1 MRSGLL
7 IQYTAKVRIPP
18 SGGILRRAEI
28 YQRPAADLEIRSNI
42 TPHSKF
48 PYKKQEDSMSSCFF
62 FSGVERANIRLWR
75 NSRTLRT
82 SPRTPHCPVHF
93 CVAYHRLATWD
104 IASRKTVINCFS
116 LALRTC
122 LVLGIQSLLITL
134 VVLYARSISSPANI
148 PPLAVC
154 TKTYHIEAPPKVLL
168 FFFLSV
174 VDPYASHETFPIQQI
189 FATCFSKKQPSSNV
203 LTLK

>member
-75 NSRTLRT
+75 NSRMSIAARDTISTDYTFCTNCKYHLLARQYTAFAVCETLLRRFRVG
-82 SPRTPHCPVHF
+82 S
-93 CVAYHRLATWD
+93 LAGRSKFPY
-104 IASRKTVINCFS
+104 AGQKSCFS
-116 LALRTC
+116 
-122 LVLGIQSLLITL
+122 
-134 VVLYARSISSPANI
+134 
-148 PPLAVC
+148 
-154 TKTYHIEAPPKVLL
+154 
-168 FFFLSV
+168 FFV
-174 VDPYASHETFPIQQI
+174 G
-189 FATCFSKKQPSSNV
+189 C
-203 LTLK
+203 

>member
-62 FSGVERANIRLWR
+62 FSGVERANIRHRR
-75 NSRTLRT
+75 NSRMG
-82 SPRTPHCPVHF
+82 
-93 CVAYHRLATWD
+93 
-104 IASRKTVINCFS
+104 IAARDTISTNY
-116 LALRTC
+116 TC
-122 LVLGIQSLLITL
+122 C
-134 VVLYARSISSPANI
+134 
-148 PPLAVC
+148 AVC
-154 TKTYHIEAPPKVLL
+154 TFHLL
-168 FFFLSV
+168 ACQYTASGGMHPNVSYRCTTMSGAFSFSRVWRPVCLEPTRTRKISYGYCRSGYYLCELHFL
-174 VDPYASHETFPIQQI
+174 Y
-189 FATCFSKKQPSSNV
+189 
-203 LTLK
+203 

>member
-1 MRSGLL
+1 MGAYLFLCSAQNRTHLRDNVRADLQEYYSCKGFVYLVCKAQRG
-7 IQYTAKVRIPP
+7 IAVVRRYTWRLVQTLKPYPNFWPAHRIP
-18 SGGILRRAEI
+18 
-28 YQRPAADLEIRSNI
+28 RPLLCRISSARYTRLDL
-42 TPHSKF
+42 
-48 PYKKQEDSMSSCFF
+48 
-62 FSGVERANIRLWR
+62 
-75 NSRTLRT
+75 
-82 SPRTPHCPVHF
+82 
-93 CVAYHRLATWD
+93 LAMRD

-122 LVLGIQSLLITL
+122 LALGIQSLLITL